1 MDVTSYLCSK
11 VSWRR
16 LDLIIE
22 LLWPLF
28 LFVILISVRHS
39 HPPYKQSQCHFP
51 NKALPSAGTLPWIQG
66 IICNINNPCF
76 HSPTPGETPGQVG
89 NFNNSMYALTLFTV
103 SSFTEKAP
111 VW

>member
-1 MDVTSYLCSK
+1 MGFFQKLGLLLWKNITY
-11 VSWRR
+11 RR
-16 LDLIIE
+16 RNKIQLIIE

-28 LFVILISVRHS
+28 LFVILIAVRHS

-76 HSPTPGETPGQVG
+76 QSPTPGETVGQVG
-89 NFNNSMYALTLFTV
+89 NFDNSM
-103 SSFTEKAP
+103 
-111 VW
+111 